1 MRRTVVSVTR
11 GYPWK
16 DINQIGQSGITMNLS
31 ITKATLI
38 ALVLALP
45 GAANADFG
53 VGMKAGTLG
62 LGIEGRWSPLPW
74 LDIRGGFNRYD
85 YEDSGEQAG
94 IDYDGVLALDN
105 YFLTGNFR
113 FPLSPFRVTAG
124 AYSNGN
130 ELQLVSQDTGGQN
143 ITIGGIEF
151 SSDDVGSLYS
161 TTSFEDIAPY
171 VGVGYDF
178 ELFGKVGLNL
188 DFGVLW
194 QGEPMVSLDATGLET
209 APPFVQLIL
218 EPALEIERL
227 ALEDEIS
234 DYKAWPVVSLSF
246 VYNF

>member
-1 MRRTVVSVTR
+1 
-11 GYPWK
+11 
-16 DINQIGQSGITMNLS
+16 MNKS
-31 ITKATLI
+31 ITIAALI
-38 ALVLALP
+38 ALALASS

-53 VGMKAGTLG
+53 VGVKAGTLG

-74 LDIRGGFNRYD
+74 LDIRAGANQYD
-85 YEDSGEQAG
+85 YEDSGTQAG
-94 IDYDGVLALDN
+94 IDYDGVLAMDT

-124 AYSNGN
+124 AFSNGN
-130 ELQLVSQDTGGQN
+130 ELQLVSQDTGGEN
-143 ITIGGIEF
+143 FTIGGIEF
-151 SSDDVGSLYS
+151 SPDDVGSLHS
-161 TTSFEDIAPY
+161 TTSFEDMAPY
-171 VGVGYDF
+171 FGVGYDF

-194 QGEPMVSLDATGLET
+194 QGEPIVTLDATGLDT
-209 APPFVQLIL
+209 APPDVQLIL
-218 EPALEIERL
+218 EQALEIERL